1 MCTQHLEQEDT
12 AHMHRL
18 ERVVKLCTESGV
30 NGAMDVYRAA
40 GVGQWMCTYQ
50 EHRIRPCMWAQ
61 VSGASGR
68 QWTNAQTWHVYM
80 HSWGLLQG

>member
-30 NGAMDVYRAA
+30 NGAMDVYRAS

-50 EHRIRPCMWAQ
+50 EHR
-61 VSGASGR
+61 
-68 QWTNAQTWHVYM
+68 M
-80 HSWGLLQG
+80 HI